1 MGVKV
6 IIDAYR
12 GGNDTGENI
21 NGKYE
26 KNRLLE
32 LSELLSQELT
42 RLGVRTE
49 LVRDR
54 DISLSEDERNS
65 IINNIKDSNDLIIQ
79 NRYLNGNG
87 VEIIYPLRNSD
98 RLVSLISNDLLKQG
112 VNVSKYYQRRLPND
126 TVKDYYSV
134 IRNTNPNETLIIQY
148 NDLENYQDVVKI
160 IAKVLANYLG
170 EGNKYVVVKGD
181 SLYQLAKKY
190 NTSVDEI
197 KKVNGLSSDNL
208 KVGQKLI
215 IPEQIII
222 KENEYQVKAG
232 DSLYQIAKKYNT
244 SVDELMKLNNLSSNL
259 LKIGQILKISEL
271 NDEVVNGEYIVK
283 KGDSLYQIAKK
294 YNISVMELKELNNL
308 SSNLLNIG
316 QILKVPLLEEEY
328 YEYVVVKG
336 DSLYQIAKK
345 NNLSVDEIKKINN
358 LDNNLLSI
366 GQKLKIPR

>member
-1 MGVKV
+1 MKV

-12 GGNDTGENI
+12 GGTDTGENI

-32 LSELLSQELT
+32 LSNMLSEELT
-42 RLGVRTE
+42 RLGVKTE

-65 IINNIKDSNDLIIQ
+65 IINNIKNGNDLIIQ

-87 VEIIYPLRNSD
+87 IEIIYPLRNSD
-98 RLVSLISNDLLKQG
+98 RLVSLISNDLSKEG
-112 VNVSKYYQRRLPND
+112 INVSKYYQRRLPSD
-126 TVKDYYSV
+126 TVRDYYSV
-134 IRNTNPNETLIIQY
+134 IRNTSPNETLIIQY
-148 NDLENYQDVVKI
+148 NDLENYQDVVKT

-170 EGNKYVVVKGD
+170 QGNTYIVKAGD
-181 SLYQLAKKY
+181 SLYQIARKY
-190 NTSVDEI
+190 NVSVDEI
-197 KKVNGLSSDNL
+197 KKVNNLSSNNL

-215 IPEQIII
+215 IPEMIVV
-222 KENEYQVKAG
+222 KANEYQVKVG

-244 SVDELMKLNNLSSNL
+244 NVEEIKKINNLSSNL
-259 LKIGQILKISEL
+259 LSIGQILKIPDGNNQIK
-271 NDEVVNGEYIVK
+271 NDEYVVK

-316 QILKVPLLEEEY
+316 QVLKVPLLEEEY

-345 NNLSVDEIKKINN
+345 NNTSVDEIKKLNKI
-358 LDNNLLSI
+358 DNNLLSI